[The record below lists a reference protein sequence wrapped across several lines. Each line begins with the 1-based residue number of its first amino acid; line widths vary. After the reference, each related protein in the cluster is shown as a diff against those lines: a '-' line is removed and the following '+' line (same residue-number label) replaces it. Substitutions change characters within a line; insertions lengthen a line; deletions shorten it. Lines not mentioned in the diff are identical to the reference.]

1 MYTQDSFPIDAFL
14 VAFLQFL
21 PEVARR
27 AGMGRQCWVVGLC
40 QAMFPECRGYTL
52 PDHVLYPGLMQKTAP
67 ITPRASQGP

>member
-27 AGMGRQCWVVGLC
+27 AGMGRQCWVVGTHPL
-40 QAMFPECRGYTL
+40 AASG
-52 PDHVLYPGLMQKTAP
+52 HVSRVQRLH
-67 ITPRASQGP
+67 SS